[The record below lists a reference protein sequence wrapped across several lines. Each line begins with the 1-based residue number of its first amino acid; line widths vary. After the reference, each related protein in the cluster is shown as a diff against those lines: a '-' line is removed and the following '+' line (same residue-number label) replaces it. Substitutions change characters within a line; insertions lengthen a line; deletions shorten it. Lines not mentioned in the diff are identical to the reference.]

1 MFKCCICGKD
11 ADYGQVLFATDG
23 SGRKYCYS
31 CKNAFAEMRK
41 KESEQHRKEL
51 RALWYQEHKEE
62 IAEKRKERRTYNAEN
77 NRKWKASHRE
87 QINQHEKERKQLDPV
102 YKLKHQARNTI
113 YHSFSRT
120 GNAKSERCEKIVG
133 LPIDDFVFYL
143 KGTYREI
150 YGKDWDGVEKV
161 HIDHIIPLAAAAT
174 EKDVLRLCHYT
185 NLRLITAE
193 DNQRKGAKLNYA
205 I

>member
-1 MFKCCICGKD
+1 M
-11 ADYGQVLFATDG
+11 
-23 SGRKYCYS
+23 
-31 CKNAFAEMRK
+31 
-41 KESEQHRKEL
+41 ESEQHRKEL
-51 RALWYQEHKEE
+51 RALWYQKHKEE
-62 IAEKRKERRTYNAEN
+62 IAERRKERRTYNAEN

-113 YHSFSRT
+113 YHSFTRT
-120 GNAKSERCEKIVG
+120 GNVKQKRCEEIVG
-133 LPIDDFVFYL
+133 ISANELVSYL
-143 KGTYREI
+143 KGTYQEI

-161 HIDHIIPLAAAAT
+161 HIDHIIPLATAAT
-174 EKDVLRLCHYT
+174 EEDVLRLCHYT